1 MTHDDITKAVTAS
14 LEDRVRDA
22 IKGVLE
28 EVMQEE
34 MTAQLQAQHREVL
47 AVEAAA
53 GERSESWQRRCWCAS
68 RKTGASASTWT

>member
-1 MTHDDITKAVTAS
+1 MTHDDIAKTVTAC

-34 MTAQLQAQHREVL
+34 MTAQLQAKHRERTVSFPDL
-47 AVEAAA
+47 RPVEV
-53 GERSESWQRRCWCAS
+53 GRHP
-68 RKTGASASTWT
+68 